1 MIKLSYILDRIRDV
15 KPSDYLSVFPMTA
28 AFLMK
33 PFYKKK
39 YAGAWL
45 VCEEPAEARDNGY
58 HFFKYMCEKQPQ
70 QKCFYAIK
78 QKSVDA
84 KKLWELGETI
94 EYGSIRH
101 WLAYFLCEYNIS
113 SQKGGKP
120 NAPMCAFMEMNGIFK
135 PQNVFLQHGITK
147 DHAKWLYA
155 DKCKFKYF
163 ITAAIPED
171 QMIREDYGYPEGI
184 VQLTGFPRYDALD
197 STDTKKNR
205 VLIMPTWRYW
215 FNLKSKGGD
224 DVKEDFLQSDYLKK
238 WLAFLNDQALEEL
251 ADKYNLEII
260 FFLHRNMQRYIA
272 AFSEVKKHIN
282 IASWKKYDIQK
293 LIRTSAIMVTDYSSV
308 YFDMIYME
316 KPILFY
322 QFDEVEYR
330 KYQYQEGWFDYH
342 NNVFSDSYS
351 EKDELINKLKDFA
364 ENKFIVDDNYLDGC
378 RAIFKYLDTN
388 NSKRIYELLSR
399 H

>member
-1 MIKLSYILDRIRDV
+1 
-15 KPSDYLSVFPMTA
+15 
-28 AFLMK
+28 
-33 PFYKKK
+33 
-39 YAGAWL
+39 
-45 VCEEPAEARDNGY
+45 
-58 HFFKYMCEKQPQ
+58 
-70 QKCFYAIK
+70 
-78 QKSVDA
+78 
-84 KKLWELGETI
+84 
-94 EYGSIRH
+94 
-101 WLAYFLCEYNIS
+101 
-113 SQKGGKP
+113 
-120 NAPMCAFMEMNGIFK
+120 
-135 PQNVFLQHGITK
+135 
-147 DHAKWLYA
+147 
-155 DKCKFKYF
+155 
-163 ITAAIPED
+163 
-171 QMIREDYGYPEGI
+171 
-184 VQLTGFPRYDALD
+184 
-197 STDTKKNR
+197 
-205 VLIMPTWRYW
+205 
-215 FNLKSKGGD
+215 
-224 DVKEDFLQSDYLKK
+224 
-238 WLAFLNDQALEEL
+238 
-251 ADKYNLEII
+251 
-260 FFLHRNMQRYIA
+260 MQRYIA